1 MRNGEIEL
9 EKMHNKKAELVEL
22 DKKHFLH
29 PTSSIQDQQQS
40 GTPLIFTEGKGIYL
54 KDIEGDTYIDGMS
67 SLWNVNIGHGR
78 KELSDAASEQM
89 TNLAF
94 SSTFSGFSHEP
105 AIRLAK
111 KLADLAPENLN
122 VSFFTS
128 GGSEAN
134 DSAIKLIRHY
144 WKVKGFPERKKII
157 TRSRGY
163 HGVSMGATSAT
174 GIPEFH
180 AMTTSLAPDF
190 IYAPAPYIVE
200 GPFTDEDL
208 MNSAKEVRNII
219 EVEGP
224 ETIAAFMAE
233 PIQGAGGIIV
243 PPEEY
248 FQEIRNIC
256 DEYGVIFLADEVI
269 TGFGRTGKMFGMEN
283 WNVVPDVMTLAK
295 GISSAYV
302 PLGAVMI
309 NDHIHDELVKYS
321 KGTLFHGFTY
331 SGHPVGCAVGLKNIE
346 LIEEEKLVENAAQMG
361 VELEKGLKTLEEKHW
376 SVGRV
381 RNVGLLGAF
390 ELLKDKEKNERFD
403 ASEGVAKKVVKE
415 CLDRKLIVR
424 PVTYEGTDIIAISPP
439 LSINKEEV
447 EKVISIFDE
456 AVSAV
461 EATLK

>member
-1 MRNGEIEL
+1 MEKTKSKIE
-9 EKMHNKKAELVEL
+9 ELVEL

-29 PTSSIQDQQQS
+29 PTSSIQAQQES
-40 GTPLIFTEGKGIYL
+40 GAPLIFTEGEGIYL
-54 KDIEGDTYIDGMS
+54 RDMEGDNYIDGMS

-78 KELSDAASEQM
+78 KELSDIASEQM
-89 TNLAF
+89 TKLAF
-94 SSTFSGFSHEP
+94 SSTFSGFAHEP

-111 KLADLAPENLN
+111 KLADLAPESLN

-134 DSAIKLIRHY
+134 DSAIKLVRHY
-144 WKVKGFPERKKII
+144 WKVKGFPEKKKVI

-180 AMTTSLAPDF
+180 EMTTSLAPDF
-190 IYAPAPYIVE
+190 LYAPAPYIVE
-200 GPFTDEDL
+200 GPHTDEDI
-208 MNSAKEVRNII
+208 MDSVKEVRKII
-219 EVEGP
+219 ETEGP

-243 PPEEY
+243 PPEKY
-248 FQEIRNIC
+248 FEEIRAIC
-256 DEYGVIFLADEVI
+256 DEYGIIFIADEVI

-283 WNVVPDVMTLAK
+283 WNIVPDVMTLAK

-321 KGTLFHGFTY
+321 EGTLFHGFTY

-346 LIEEEKLVENAAQMG
+346 LIEEENLVENAKTMG
-361 VELEKGLKTLEEKHW
+361 EELSKGLKSLEEKHW

-390 ELLKDKEKNERFD
+390 ELLRDKENNERFD
-403 ASEGVAKKVVKE
+403 VSDNIAKRVVKE

-424 PVTYEGTDIIAISPP
+424 PITYEGTDIIAIAPP

-447 EKVISIFDE
+447 ERIISIFDE

-461 EATLK
+461 ETTLE

>member
-1 MRNGEIEL
+1 M
-9 EKMHNKKAELVEL
+9 EKTLHNKAELVDL

-29 PTSSIQDQQQS
+29 PTSSIQAQQKN
-40 GTPLIFTEGKGIYL
+40 GAPLVFTEGEGIYL
-54 KDIEGDTYIDGMS
+54 KEMDGDIYIDGMS

-89 TNLAF
+89 SKLAF

-105 AIRLAK
+105 AIRLSK
-111 KLADLAPENLN
+111 KLANLAPESLN

-144 WKVKGFPERKKII
+144 WKVKGFPERKKVI
-157 TRSRGY
+157 TRQRGY
-163 HGVSMGATSAT
+163 HGVSMGSTSAT

-180 AMTTSLAPDF
+180 EMTTSLAPDF
-190 IYAPAPYIVE
+190 LYAPTPYVVE
-200 GPFTDEDL
+200 GPFSENDL
-208 MNSAKEVRNII
+208 METAREVRNMI
-219 EVEGP
+219 EAEGP

-243 PPEEY
+243 PPKEY

-256 DEYGVIFLADEVI
+256 DEYGIVFVADEVI
-269 TGFGRTGKMFGMEN
+269 TGFGRTGKMFGMEH
-283 WNVVPDVMTLAK
+283 WGIVPDVMTIAK
-295 GISSAYV
+295 GITSGYA

-309 NDHIHDELVKYS
+309 NNYIHQELIKYS
-321 KGTLFHGFTY
+321 EGTLFHGFTY
-331 SGHPVGCAVGLKNIE
+331 SGHPVGCAVALKNIE
-346 LIEEEKLVENAAQMG
+346 LIEREKMVENAAEMG
-361 VELEKGLKTLEEKHW
+361 EVLAVALKELEEKHW

-390 ELLKDKEKNERFD
+390 ELLADKENNKRFE
-403 ASEGVAKKVVKE
+403 ASQGVAGKVVQE
-415 CLDRKLIVR
+415 CLKRKLIVR
-424 PVTYEGTDIIAISPP
+424 PVTYEGTDIIAIAPP
-439 LSINKEEV
+439 LSVTKKEI
-447 EKVISIFDE
+447 EKIISIFDD

-461 EATLK
+461 EVTLN

>member
-1 MRNGEIEL
+1 MEQTLSN
-9 EKMHNKKAELVEL
+9 KAELIEL

-29 PTSSIQDQQQS
+29 PTSSIQAQQKT
-40 GTPLIFTEGKGIYL
+40 GAPLVFTEGNGIYL
-54 KDIEGDTYIDGMS
+54 KDMEGDMYIDGMS

-78 KELSDAASEQM
+78 KELAEVAAEQM
-89 TNLAF
+89 NKLAF

-111 KLADLAPENLN
+111 KLADLAPGNLN

-134 DSAIKLIRHY
+134 DSAIKLVRHY
-144 WKVKGFPERKKII
+144 WKVKGFPERKKVI
-157 TRSRGY
+157 TRKRGY
-163 HGVSMGATSAT
+163 HGVSMGSTSAT

-190 IYAPAPYIVE
+190 LYAPTPYIVE
-200 GPFTDEDL
+200 GEFTEEDL
-208 MNSAKEVRNII
+208 MKAAQEVRKMI
-219 EVEGP
+219 ESEGP

-243 PPEEY
+243 PPEKY
-248 FQEIRNIC
+248 FEEIRNIC
-256 DEYGVIFLADEVI
+256 DEYGVLFIADEVI
-269 TGFGRTGKMFGMEN
+269 TGFGRTGKMFGLEH
-283 WNVVPDVMTLAK
+283 WDVVPDVMTIAK
-295 GISSAYV
+295 GISSGYV

-309 NDHIHDELVKYS
+309 NDEIHRELIKYS

-331 SGHPVGCAVGLKNIE
+331 SGHPVGCAVALKNIE
-346 LIEEEKLVENAAQMG
+346 LIEEERLIENAAEMG
-361 VELEKGLKTLEEKHW
+361 QELEKGLKYLEEKHW

-390 ELLKDKEKNERFD
+390 ELLADRDKNTRFD
-403 ASEGVAKKVVKE
+403 ATQGVAGKVVQE
-415 CLDRKLIVR
+415 CLKRNLIVR
-424 PVTYEGTDIIAISPP
+424 SVTYEGTDIIAIAPP
-439 LSINKEEV
+439 LSITKEEI
-447 EKVISIFDE
+447 KDIISIFDD

-461 EATLK
+461 ETTLK